1 MRLSQGG
8 QSQRQCLAVAAEIG
22 VDPQFQWDFIVR
34 DQISWKGVRL
44 LFLSF
49 VWVKC
54 KNANLPGQSRKGSP
68 KGRAAGQ
75 WENSSNLGKWLWG
88 RCLTDLCYQGAQER
102 SFWISAHCIK
112 FCDLCGVG
120 NKYCF
125 FLKKNGTSV
134 TMEAV

>member
-1 MRLSQGG
+1 MHLSQGG

-54 KNANLPGQSRKGSP
+54 KPSWAVQEGQSKGEGSWAMGKLLQP
-68 KGRAAGQ
+68 WKMA
-75 WENSSNLGKWLWG
+75 LG
-88 RCLTDLCYQGAQER
+88 
-102 SFWISAHCIK
+102 
-112 FCDLCGVG
+112 
-120 NKYCF
+120 
-125 FLKKNGTSV
+125 
-134 TMEAV
+134 